1 MIIFDII
8 FQHMFEMKDFG
19 SSKNTVRTAVMF
31 LCELCCRAILYAQDY
46 TQASIQSSHKKREKV
61 SKQS

>member
-1 MIIFDII
+1 
-8 FQHMFEMKDFG
+8 MKDFG

-31 LCELCCRAILYAQDY
+31 LCELYCRAIPYAQDF
-46 TQASIQSSHKKREKV
+46 TQANIQSTHKKREKV